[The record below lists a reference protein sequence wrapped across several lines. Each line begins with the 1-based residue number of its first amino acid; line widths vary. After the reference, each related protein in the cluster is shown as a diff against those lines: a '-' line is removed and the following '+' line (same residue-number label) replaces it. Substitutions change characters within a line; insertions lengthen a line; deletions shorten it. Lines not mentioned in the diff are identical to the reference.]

1 MSHASPLQESLACA
15 GAVFA
20 DVAGW
25 SSPVHFG
32 NADAEYQSA
41 WGGAVVFDRSPRG
54 KVTVSGADTA
64 RFLHNLCTNDILGLA
79 SAAGCETFLTTNKAK
94 AVAYALVF
102 HQAEPARFWLDTDAG
117 RGDTVSRHLDRYL
130 ISERAEIADVTA
142 EFAQLHVA
150 GPAAPVVVSVVLKPV
165 TDPGPLQEVK
175 GALGGSAQVWVR
187 RRDLLP
193 TLPGY
198 DLICRAENAKTL
210 WRELLGQGVV
220 PAGSLPYEVL
230 RVEAGIPAFGQDIDE
245 DRTVVEVGRG
255 TRAISYTKGCY
266 LGQETIVMARD
277 RGHVNRFLIGLRCE
291 GSEPVLPG
299 TPVFAAATNVGHVTS
314 GVISPRHGAIALA
327 YVRRGYQEAGTE
339 LSLTEGGRR
348 AQVALPP
355 F

>member
-1 MSHASPLQESLACA
+1 MFHASPLQESLAGA

-25 SSPVHFG
+25 SCPIHFG
-32 NADAEYQSA
+32 NADAEYRSA
-41 WGGAVVFDRSPRG
+41 WEGAAVFDRSPRG
-54 KVTVSGADTA
+54 KVTVSGTDAG
-64 RFLHNLCTNDILGLA
+64 RFLHNLCTNDILRLA
-79 SAAGCETFLTTNKAK
+79 ASAGCETFLTTSKAK
-94 AVAYALVF
+94 AVAYALIF
-102 HQAEPARFWLDTDAG
+102 HQAEPARFWLDTDSG
-117 RGDTVSRHLDRYL
+117 RGETVASHLDRYL
-130 ISERAEIADVTA
+130 ISERAEIVDRTT

-150 GPAAPVVVSVVLKPV
+150 GPVTPAAVSAVLKPA
-165 TDPGPLQEVK
+165 TDPGPLQEVA
-175 GALGGSAQVWVR
+175 GVLGGSVPVWIR
-187 RRDLLP
+187 RHDLLP

-198 DLICRAENAKTL
+198 DLICPAENGNTL

-220 PAGSLPYEVL
+220 PAGSLTYEVL

-245 DRTVVEVGRG
+245 ERMVVEVGRG

-277 RGHVNRFLIGLRCE
+277 RGHVNRFLVGLRCE

-339 LSLTEGGRR
+339 LSLTEGGRK
-348 AQVALPP
+348 AQVALLP